1 LEKFG
6 FIWEEIKV
14 EEIKSFLGK
23 SDILCVYGKE
33 FFFIEIIDKVP
44 DYIRFDSIIKGKWYK
59 K

>member
-23 SDILCVYGKE
+23 NDILCVYEKE
-33 FFFIEIIDKVP
+33 FFFIELLDKVP
-44 DYIRFDSIIKGKWYK
+44 DYIRFDFIIKGKWYK